1 MTSQRIIRVLLIGP
15 MPPPSGGV
23 SVHLSR
29 LLGISLDQEGLALS
43 VLDIRRMRLHTGKRS
58 TRNIFLIL
66 KEFFLSDMVHLHVS
80 KNIKYFLAV
89 FSKLCAKKLV
99 YTHHNSRLLSDRGT
113 WKTMKLAAAI
123 ILVRDLRDALPQSLA
138 GKASVIPAYLP
149 ALETSVLPPELE
161 EQLTGTLIFSHC
173 YQQRNAPLLVDG
185 LDLYGFDLIF
195 DALETLLQEGLTK
208 PVTVLLCDPNEAMT
222 EVYRNRVMNLNT
234 AGKIRIIY
242 WTKELDFTSLFSR
255 AELLIRASRSDG
267 DAVSVREALN
277 AGITVVASD
286 CVERPEGTCLFRTG
300 DAASL
305 AEMLGENLDKK
316 VVVKHPQKDY
326 SNDIFRLYHSLR

>member
-149 ALETSVLPPELE
+149 ALETSVLPPGLE
-161 EQLTGTLIFSHC
+161 EQFKGTLIFSHC
-173 YQQRNAPLLVDG
+173 YQQRNSPLMVNG

-195 DALETLLQEGLTK
+195 DALDILRSKGLKEPLTL
-208 PVTVLLCDPNEAMT
+208 LLCDPNDAMSQ
-222 EVYRNRVMNLNT
+222 VYRNRVESLKAEGEINV
-234 AGKIRIIY
+234 IY
-242 WTKELDFTSLFSR
+242 QTSHLDFSSLFSK
-255 AELLIRASRSDG
+255 AGILIRASRSDG

-277 AGITVVASD
+277 AGINVVASD

-305 AEMLGENLDKK
+305 AEMLGANLDKK